1 MDAISAGAIAFGK
14 RTENRSGEGFPQ
26 IGETN
31 RRVINAIKELYENP
45 AVIFG
50 RWLGVSDKTAKRKLG
65 LERALTP
72 EEIGILIRSE
82 RGFEV
87 LTAIMG
93 EAKPAWWKIVV
104 PLMDAADAH
113 RMQLAARRRLKKTI
127 ESALDAD
134 RDLAA
139 TIQRAEAL
147 AFHDEEHVGPHLDA
161 LRSMGGA
168 SHRAVAPSS
177 KGRRR

>member
-1 MDAISAGAIAFGK
+1 MSAVSTAPIGIGK
-14 RTENRSGEGFPQ
+14 SAEIQSGERFPQ

-31 RRVINAIKELYENP
+31 RRIINAIKEMYDDP

-50 RWLGVSDKTAKRKLG
+50 RWLRVSDKTAKRKLG
-65 LERALTP
+65 FERALSP
-72 EEIGILIRSE
+72 EDIGVLIRSE

-87 LTAIMG
+87 LNALMG
-93 EAKPAWWKIVV
+93 DAKPAWWRMVV

-113 RMQLAARRRLKKTI
+113 KMQLAARRRLKKTI

-147 AFHDEEHVGPHLDA
+147 AFHDEEHVGPHIDA

-168 SHRAVAPSS
+168 SHRSVAQA
-177 KGRRR
+177 KGARR